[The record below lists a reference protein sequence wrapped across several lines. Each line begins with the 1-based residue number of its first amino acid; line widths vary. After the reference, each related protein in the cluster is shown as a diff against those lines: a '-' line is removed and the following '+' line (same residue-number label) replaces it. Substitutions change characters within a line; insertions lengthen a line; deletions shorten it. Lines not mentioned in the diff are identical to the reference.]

1 MSDTEKKNHI
11 KKQNKSEPIELNEM
25 QFLFSASIDNKH
37 FDIRSYTRGLISQE
51 AIDERPYKHFFT
63 EFHYIFQGTEEI
75 TFPMHGK
82 KLTLSAG
89 QFCIIPQ
96 GVYHGV
102 ITSPDVKR
110 FCFNITGELFSE
122 DVIGE
127 LIDSDFIR
135 GVMEHCL
142 EISASGNRLGVL
154 LLDVVF
160 ELLDIVKQMSGN
172 SKTERIKQEP
182 AWIIEE
188 YLLQHF
194 RDSDGLPG
202 LAAKL
207 YLSER
212 QTRNLCKKF
221 YGQDYRSLIL
231 KHRMEFADILL
242 RDTTRS
248 MEKIAEEVG
257 YWSYSGFYQAYVN
270 YFGVS
275 PSERRMNQNETCSE
289 YGSETRQCQK

>member
-1 MSDTEKKNHI
+1 MNDSGEKVQKIKQDKTET
-11 KKQNKSEPIELNEM
+11 IELNEM

-37 FDIRSYTRGLISQE
+37 FDIRSYTRGLITQE

-63 EFHYIFQGTEEI
+63 EFHYLFQGTEEI
-75 TFPMHGK
+75 TFPTHDK

-89 QFCIIPQ
+89 QLCIIPQ
-96 GVYHGV
+96 GVYHGI
-102 ITSPDVKR
+102 ITSPDVR
-110 FCFNITGELFSE
+110 RYCFNITGDLFSE

-127 LIDSDFIR
+127 LIDNDFIR
-135 GVMEHCL
+135 SVMNHCL
-142 EISASGNRLGVL
+142 DISASGNRLGVM
-154 LLDVVF
+154 LLDVIF
-160 ELLDIVKQMSGN
+160 ELLDIVEQINGSNKA
-172 SKTERIKQEP
+172 EHIKQEP

-194 RDSDGLPG
+194 RDSDGLKG

-207 YLSER
+207 YLTER

-242 RDTTRS
+242 RDTSRS

-275 PSERRMNQNETCSE
+275 PSEKRKKSVESNGESNPEINE
-289 YGSETRQCQK
+289 